1 MSLSKNIYLASPIQ
15 TPVDNGDPNSIDQI
29 TRISPYSEDTILS
42 SSIYDDEVLKYAS
55 QIQIEPIRSGR
66 GFPVNDRP
74 YCILGEHNG
83 LVLATE
89 ASDAGLFFNSGTYA
103 VASIPVG
110 YSLYNSSV
118 ISATLYLRANAI
130 SDHSSTVESLIRVE
144 PDISYA
150 GDPSLAF
157 DSIDRISVLDETTNI
172 YTNSGYISGSITN
185 GLNNIDITS
194 FVKDI
199 TYQSNWNTGVSLAFT
214 VVPTTGNVGAL
225 VIDIEQSYIRF
236 NYNPV
241 LALRPRNVVGDP
253 GYQLINLTW
262 DIPLD
267 DGEAAII
274 QYRVEYALQTDD
286 NDFSLTEWKL
296 AGISNSTSLTIENL
310 NNNKL
315 YVFRVAAENIVGLGP
330 YSFHSIAIQPSKAAA
345 PRASNTFN
353 DANHARIRLRRD
365 TAVNWSGTNPVLGL
379 GEPGFETDTNLIKI
393 GNNSSGWNQL
403 SYVKVDND
411 SIVFPE
417 DRDVHLVIGD
427 SKVNADS
434 PKISMNLSES
444 EKLNVVA
451 EKGIDLDY
459 SSAYNSLV
467 FSLDQT
473 FNPFKSGEL
482 HSPYSRGLAGNVNY
496 TDDHMYICTDTNF
509 WKRIDLDKSK
519 WFDPESIAVSL
530 DSGSYPSITEI
541 YFSGFNAIISTDGD
555 PFPAKASTNL
565 KNDGVIPR
573 SDFFNAY
580 QITDQNNSFSF
591 RYRGGKNVAS
601 SESAVSGFNGML
613 ANGVMFSSPR
623 AGTESVGIYTPPTDF
638 HYNRSHFATHFKM
651 DDCGGYVNFE
661 RVYAYYD
668 GKFLTRCWND
678 PLVYN
683 NNPYYSGSNY
693 NGDYYRH
700 TNGHSKMLGFC
711 FDGYP
716 VYGPFGYSDS
726 DDVTSSC
733 SLMTSSYIAKT
744 GDGHRPTNWKYSNS
758 ISVND
763 IAYNLTA
770 GAFVEDFE
778 YAEGSGILDQY
789 NGRYAATPEYPEGT
803 YAYYL
808 TFTSDSLLVPKYP
821 YIIGNFSKN
830 KKVKQNLESSLL
842 PISVDGYFPL
852 FTSTSSAENYGLLN
866 GGDGTYE
873 TLVVFS
879 NTYYR
884 PLGVG
889 NAANPA
895 PPTDISLSENRISE
909 KATIG
914 AIIGTLITAD
924 ANTDD
929 NHTYS
934 LVTGDSA
941 DDNGNFS
948 IYNNELRVNSI
959 LSAATQST
967 HNLRIRTTDETSR
980 FFEKAFSLSVLSG
993 ASLTSLSI
1001 TSGITTL
1008 LAGSGHT
1015 FGSTIEGTATDV
1027 TYSWSN
1033 IGSQYA
1039 SGITSTNSGFYRI
1052 DSTNVQQ
1059 RNDETVNVYLTA
1071 KSLSSFNTLTA
1082 TSSFL
1087 LDHSEDP
1094 ICVAGYYPLYASE
1107 NDAIRDSNSDGEA
1120 HMHTVQGVAYWM
1132 PNGLSEE
1139 HHGSFDCD
1147 SLAPSKTDVCLDGSI
1162 DVTIANTGD
1171 GNRYVFDSNSS
1182 NTHRFKANTGTYV
1195 FNNVPSN
1202 HPIAFHNNGKPIA
1215 YSGTTSI
1222 GTKTALDGNT
1232 YTFYYGSVTGI
1243 FTGNFTTTSYEC
1255 YYHGYMGGQ
1264 DNFIY
1269 DNTCASPTPTLTNTT
1284 ISSLTS
1290 VNGGLSIALTASKVG
1305 TASDVTYAWSG
1316 STTTGASLSSS
1327 TGSSVNLNTTDLDQD
1342 ADQTID
1348 IILTATSVSASTN
1361 VADSKTIT
1369 IVQTS
1374 DSIASTLTAVTISS
1388 NTAVNGGSGVTLT
1401 AIPTGT
1407 ATDVTYSWSVTS
1419 ATGVSL
1425 SSTTGS
1431 SVTLNTTNLNQNT
1444 DQTVTV
1450 TVTASSVSASASV
1463 SDTQSIIIY
1472 QSADGGGGGGG
1483 YG

>member
-1 MSLSKNIYLASPIQ
+1 MSLNKSVYFYYPIL
-15 TPVDNGDPNSIDQI
+15 TPVGEDVSIINDLYGEV
-29 TRISPYSEDTILS
+29 TRNNIVSTSSLIYDDTILRDT
-42 SSIYDDEVLKYAS
+42 YS
-55 QIQIEPIRSGR
+55 QRIQPTENGE
-66 GFPVNDRP
+66 GFPNTDHP
-74 YCILGEHNG
+74 YVILGEHDG
-83 LVLATE
+83 LVLATDK
-89 ASDAGLFFNSGTYA
+89 SDTKIPFVSGTYGI
-103 VASIPVG
+103 ASIPTD

-130 SDHSSTVESLIRVE
+130 SNHSATVESLIRVE
-144 PDISYA
+144 ADTNY
-150 GDPSLAF
+150 GDDPFMALLTV
-157 DSIDRISVLDETTNI
+157 DRIAVLDETTNL
-172 YTNSGYISGSITN
+172 YSYPGYISGSITN

-199 TYQSNWNTGVSLAFT
+199 TYQSFWNTGLNLAIT

-225 VIDIEQSYIRF
+225 VIDTEESYIRF

-241 LALRPRNVVGDP
+241 LALEPRNVVGDP

-274 QYRVEYALQTDD
+274 QYRVEYAVQTDE
-286 NDFSLTEWKL
+286 NDSSLTEWQL

-310 NNNKL
+310 SNNKL
-315 YVFRVAAENIVGLGP
+315 YVFRVAAENSVGLGP
-330 YSFHSIAIQPSKAAA
+330 YSLHSIAIQPSKADA
-345 PRASNTFN
+345 PTASNTFN

-403 SYVKVDND
+403 PYVKVDND
-411 SIVFPE
+411 SIVFPT
-417 DRDVHLVIGD
+417 DRDVNLVIGD
-427 SKVNADS
+427 SKINADS
-434 PKISMNLSES
+434 PRISMNLSQN
-444 EKLNVVA
+444 EKFNVVA

-459 SSAYNSLV
+459 SSTYNSLV
-467 FSLDQT
+467 FSLDKT
-473 FNPFKSGEL
+473 FTPFKSGEL

-530 DSGSYPSITEI
+530 DSGSYPSVTEI

-555 PFPAKASTNL
+555 PFPAKASNNL
-565 KNDGVIPR
+565 TNDGITLR

-580 QITDQNNSFSF
+580 QLTDQNYSFSF

-613 ANGVMFSSPR
+613 ANGVMFAAPR
-623 AGTESVGIYTPPTDF
+623 AGTESVGIYTPPTGF

-726 DDVTSSC
+726 DDATSPC

-744 GDGHRPTNWKYSNS
+744 GDSHRPDNWKYTNS

-763 IAYNLTA
+763 VAYNLTA
-770 GAFVEDFE
+770 GAFVEDFH

-789 NGRYAATPEYPEGT
+789 NGRYAITPEYPEGT

-830 KKVKQNLESSLL
+830 KKVKQDLESSLL

-873 TLVVFS
+873 TLVVLG

-884 PLGVG
+884 PDGVG
-889 NAANPA
+889 NATNPA
-895 PPTDISLSENRISE
+895 APTDISLSENRISE

-914 AIIGTLITAD
+914 SIIGTLITTD
-924 ANTDD
+924 ANTND
-929 NHTYS
+929 NHIYS

-959 LSAATQST
+959 LSADIQPT
-967 HNLRIRTTDETSR
+967 HSIRIRTTDETNR
-980 FFEKAFSLSVLSG
+980 FFEKVFSLSVVSG

-1001 TSGITTL
+1001 VSGITSL

-1015 FGSTIEGTATDV
+1015 FGSAIEGTATDV
-1027 TYSWSN
+1027 IYSWSN
-1033 IGSQYA
+1033 IGSAYA
-1039 SGITSTNSGFYRI
+1039 YGVTSSNSGFYRI

-1071 KSLSSFNTLTA
+1071 QSLSAFNTLTA

-1094 ICVAGYYPLYASE
+1094 ICLAGYYPLYASE
-1107 NDAIRDSNSDGEA
+1107 NDAIRDPNGNGEA
-1120 HMHTVQGVAYWM
+1120 HMHTVQGVLYWM
-1132 PNGLSEE
+1132 PNGLSEDY
-1139 HHGSFDCD
+1139 HGSFDCD

-1171 GNRYVFDSNSS
+1171 GNRFVFDGNSS
-1182 NTHRFKANTGTYV
+1182 NTHRFKATTGTYV

-1243 FTGNFTTTSYEC
+1243 FIGNFTTTSYEC

-1269 DNTCASPTPTLTNTT
+1269 DNTCTSPTPTLTSTT
-1284 ISSLTS
+1284 ISSLSS
-1290 VNGGLSIALTASKVG
+1290 VNGGSSIELTSSKAG
-1305 TASDVTYAWSG
+1305 TATDVTYAWSG
-1316 STTTGASLSSS
+1316 TTTTGASLSST
-1327 TGSSVNLNTTDLDQD
+1327 TGSSINLNTTDLDQD

-1348 IILTATSVSASTN
+1348 ITLTATSLAASTS
-1361 VADSKTIT
+1361 VTDSKTIT
-1369 IVQTS
+1369 IVQSS
-1374 DSIASTLTAVTISS
+1374 DSSAPTLTAVIISS
-1388 NTAVNGGSGVTLT
+1388 ATTTNGGSSVTLNAT
-1401 AIPTGT
+1401 PTGT

-1431 SVTLNTTNLNQNT
+1431 SVTLNTTDLDTDT
-1444 DQTVTV
+1444 DQSIIVS
-1450 TVTASSVSASASV
+1450 VTASSVSASASV
-1463 SDTQSIIIY
+1463 SDTQTIIIY
-1472 QSADGGGGGGG
+1472 QSADGGGGGG